1 MESILALTG
10 MGVTPYSSRGLKQS
24 LQPISGSVQ
33 TRRTVNGTLHDVS
46 DPIFRKYE
54 STITGED
61 QEPPAVEGIWP
72 GMQLVVD
79 CIVEIAVLGVF
90 EDVTDGTSEED
101 VVFDKPHVPGSVRN
115 DGTFTY
121 YRPRLTMLITG
132 FEVERDEWDAT
143 VGWAM
148 QLEEV

>member
-10 MGVTPYSSRGLKQS
+10 MGVTPYSSRGLQQS
-24 LQPISGSVQ
+24 LKPIAASVQ
-33 TRRTVNGTLHDVS
+33 TRRTVNGALHDVS

-61 QEPPAVEGIWP
+61 QDPPAVEGVWP

-90 EDVTDGTSEED
+90 EDITDGSTGDD
-101 VVFDKPHVPGSVRN
+101 VEFDKPHVPDSVRN

-132 FEVERDEWDAT
+132 FEVERDEWGA
-143 VGWAM
+143 VVSWAM
-148 QLEEV
+148 ELEEV